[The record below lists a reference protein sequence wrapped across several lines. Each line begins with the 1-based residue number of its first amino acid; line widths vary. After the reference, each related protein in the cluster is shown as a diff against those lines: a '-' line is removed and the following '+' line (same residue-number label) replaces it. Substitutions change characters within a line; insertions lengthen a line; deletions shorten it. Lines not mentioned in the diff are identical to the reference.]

1 MQQNNKAIKR
11 LVTLI
16 KLAIPD
22 NVKILYYLMNLL
34 SLGREAV
41 YRRLRGEVIFNMDEL
56 IKISN
61 DLNISLDDII
71 NHQKKD
77 AKNASFET
85 KMIISDNL
93 ENTFKKVAE
102 SYIELHKVAR
112 QSTNAKLIIASNMIP
127 FQLFLEY
134 KTLAKVASYKWLY
147 QTKAI
152 EHKLPFSEY
161 KISDEIA
168 NLVHEFIKE
177 SKTIDTEYI
186 FDCNTFTSYIK
197 DIVFFSKLK
206 LITKPEVILLKKDL
220 LDLINNL
227 ETKAAKGSLGTS
239 SKISVYISSINIESS
254 CSLIKSDNSQI
265 AHFRIYGIGGITSF
279 DTQLLEVHQ
288 IWIESM
294 KRYSILITGSADLIR
309 KEYFNEQ
316 RKAVE
321 IMLGE
326 DTTSDD

>member
-1 MQQNNKAIKR
+1 MEQNDKAIKR
-11 LVTLI
+11 LIASI
-16 KLAIPD
+16 KLAIPG

-41 YRRLRGEVIFNMDEL
+41 YRRLRGEVMFNMDEL

-71 NHQKKD
+71 NRQKKD
-77 AKNASFET
+77 AGNVSFET
-85 KMIISDNL
+85 RMIVSDSL
-93 ENTFKKVAE
+93 ENTFQRVAE
-102 SYIELHKVAR
+102 SYIELHRIAR
-112 QSTNAKLIIASNMIP
+112 QSTNAKLIIAANMIP

-134 KTLAKVASYKWLY
+134 KTLAKIPSYKWLY

-152 EHKLPFSEY
+152 ENKLPFSEY

-168 NLVHEFIKE
+168 NLAHEFIKE

-186 FDCNTFTSYIK
+186 FDCNTFTSHIK
-197 DIVFFSKLK
+197 DIIFFSKLN
-206 LITKPEVILLKKDL
+206 LITKPEIIQLKKDL

-227 ETKAAKGSLGTS
+227 ETKAATGRLGAS

-254 CSLIKSDNSQI
+254 CSLIKSDSSLI
-265 AHFRIYGIGGITSF
+265 AHFRVYGIGGITSF
-279 DTQLLEVHQ
+279 DRQLLEAHQ
-288 IWIESM
+288 VWIESM

-309 KEYFNEQ
+309 KEYFNQQ
-316 RKAVE
+316 RKTVE

-326 DTTSDD
+326 NTTSDD

>member
-1 MQQNNKAIKR
+1 MDGCCNTKTGNAF
-11 LVTLI
+11 VTESLPKYTI
-16 KLAIPD
+16 FCFFTACSGEHINEVSTNGLAIYA
-22 NVKILYYLMNLL
+22 IL
-34 SLGREAV
+34 SVFAFSV
-41 YRRLRGEVIFNMDEL
+41 
-56 IKISN
+56 
-61 DLNISLDDII
+61 
-71 NHQKKD
+71 H
-77 AKNASFET
+77 SF
-85 KMIISDNL
+85 
-93 ENTFKKVAE
+93 
-102 SYIELHKVAR
+102 
-112 QSTNAKLIIASNMIP
+112 
-127 FQLFLEY
+127 
-134 KTLAKVASYKWLY
+134 
-147 QTKAI
+147 
-152 EHKLPFSEY
+152 
-161 KISDEIA
+161 
-168 NLVHEFIKE
+168 
-177 SKTIDTEYI
+177 DTEYI

-227 ETKAAKGSLGTS
+227 ETKAAKGSLSPS

-265 AHFRIYGIGGITSF
+265 AHFRVYGIGGITSF
-279 DTQLLEVHQ
+279 DSQLLEVHQ